1 MNVDYLGKP
10 CGGHHNVKFDDEM
23 RLKVQ
28 EILEDN
34 VNLTI
39 RELNAKFRLEFLNK
53 ANVHYKTVSNAIDG
67 LACTLKVSRDSP
79 QDRNSAETKAWRKEY
94 SEWLMSAEVLNAMKI
109 HFDEFGCNIHTKRT
123 FGRSKKG
130 ERAYRKIASQSGGN
144 ITVCAAIC
152 AELGMVYY
160 QIYSGGIKKDLFV
173 NFLEAVSA
181 NVIAEFGTTICAY
194 LIFDNAPSHRSVEE
208 ATAIGTS
215 N

>member
-1 MNVDYLGKP
+1 MLLMGWLAP
-10 CGGHHNVKFDDEM
+10 WKF
-23 RLKVQ
+23 Q
-28 EILEDN
+28 EIRRRIETVPKQKHGEKSIPSGWWVLKYWM
-34 VNLTI
+34 
-39 RELNAKFRLEFLNK
+39 RWKF
-53 ANVHYKTVSNAIDG
+53 I
-67 LACTLKVSRDSP
+67 
-79 QDRNSAETKAWRKEY
+79 
-94 SEWLMSAEVLNAMKI
+94 LMSSVAI
-109 HFDEFGCNIHTKRT
+109 FTQRT